1 MLSQRILNINYPTIK
16 YDLFFFPAG
25 DRHNQPTTTN
35 NQKQQHK
42 CDICERIFSKLIQ
55 LNMHKKVV
63 HGKTPRIQE
72 SQEISSD
79 ENNKKVNNEPS
90 ISKQNDKKT
99 ITEFRCNFCL
109 FSTEND
115 KILKNH
121 AFRVHKTVENYRFES
136 NFKADNNVNNKL
148 VKNVHENAEEN
159 KQMGAKLQ
167 EAFPNAVGGQRP
179 DFPRLVQ
186 KFHSF

>member
-1 MLSQRILNINYPTIK
+1 MI
-16 YDLFFFPAG
+16 FFFPIG
-25 DRHNQPTTTN
+25 DHHNQPITIN

-90 ISKQNDKKT
+90 ISKQNEKKT

-109 FSTEND
+109 FSAESD
-115 KILKNH
+115 KILKYH
-121 AFRVHKTVENYRFES
+121 AASVHKTVENYRFES
-136 NFKADNNVNNKL
+136 NFKTDDNVNKL
-148 VKNVHENAEEN
+148 EKSVKTKHGNVEDN
-159 KQMGAKLQ
+159 KQMGSKLQ

-186 KFHSF
+186 NFHSF

>member
-1 MLSQRILNINYPTIK
+1 MI
-16 YDLFFFPAG
+16 LFFPTG
-25 DRHNQPTTTN
+25 DHHDQPTTSN

-42 CDICERIFSKLIQ
+42 CDICDRIFSKLIQ

-72 SQEISSD
+72 SQEISPD
-79 ENNKKVNNEPS
+79 ENNKKVNNKLS
-90 ISKQNDKKT
+90 MNKQIDKKT

-136 NFKADNNVNNKL
+136 NFKADNNVNKKL
-148 VKNVHENAEEN
+148 LKNVDKNAEEN